1 MIRDRNIAWLRQRR
15 RLGWNEFNLG
25 LANSTLLTGP
35 GAGDPG
41 LNEISSFGY
50 YGISVG
56 AAADAFTALDIVTPG
71 LWDPKEEIGVRIGWT
86 VEGTPA
92 TDDAIV
98 WRVCYDQAEPGDVL
112 TSPKTGTGA
121 TLNTAIAS
129 QSPSAAEAL
138 RYHRT
143 GRGVINANTFNE
155 DSREGIISW
164 GIDVQTLTQF
174 DPNEVQFLYLE
185 IDYMPQLTRNPEDTG
200 EGAITSDLTAA

>member
-143 GRGVINANTFNE
+143 GRGVINANTFKRLDRFIKNQA
-155 DSREGIISW
+155 S
-164 GIDVQTLTQF
+164 TK
-174 DPNEVQFLYLE
+174 
-185 IDYMPQLTRNPEDTG
+185 PQQRQCQ
-200 EGAITSDLTAA
+200 